1 MMIELTPIVSRSKT
15 KQYKAKKVKKIAS
28 NSQLQA
34 VQILSTLVQK
44 LVLYLSY
51 FITTVKVFKISCWY
65 SKFEPFTYQI
75 LYLHYNYYI

>member
-1 MMIELTPIVSRSKT
+1 MIELTPTVSRSKT

-51 FITTVKVFKISCWY
+51 FITTVKVFKISC
-65 SKFEPFTYQI
+65 
-75 LYLHYNYYI
+75 